1 MKRLQRSLRSPT
13 PEGPLDA
20 FGWPGLERRRL
31 LAHGAALAASACL
44 GAWATRVIAQAQ
56 PAARVIPV
64 VARKFVFIPGEIA
77 VARGESVVLEFSAP
91 EVAMGFFCAELDLR
105 ALIIPGQ
112 VARVPWT
119 PARAGRFDFICDVFC
134 GDGHEGMQGHLLVT

>member
-1 MKRLQRSLRSPT
+1 MQ
-13 PEGPLDA
+13 
-20 FGWPGLERRRL
+20 RRRFI
-31 LAHGAALAASACL
+31 GRAATIAAA
-44 GAWATRVIAQAQ
+44 ATLPVL
-56 PAARVIPV
+56 AARVVAQAGAAPRVIPI
-64 VARKFVFIPGEIA
+64 VARKFVFIPGE
-77 VARGESVVLEFSAP
+77 VALKRGESVVLEFSAP

-112 VARVPWT
+112 PARVPFT

>member
-1 MKRLQRSLRSPT
+1 M
-13 PEGPLDA
+13 
-20 FGWPGLERRRL
+20 ERRRFI
-31 LAHGAALAASACL
+31 AQAGSVAAAATLPVLAA
-44 GAWATRVIAQAQ
+44 RVIAQAG
-56 PAARVIPV
+56 PAPRVIPV

-77 VARGESVVLEFSAP
+77 VKRGESVVLEFTAP

-112 VARVPWT
+112 PARVPFT

>member
-1 MKRLQRSLRSPT
+1 M
-13 PEGPLDA
+13 
-20 FGWPGLERRRL
+20 RRRRFIAQAAAFTAVAALPL
-31 LAHGAALAASACL
+31 LAA
-44 GAWATRVIAQAQ
+44 RVIAQAG
-56 PAARVIPV
+56 PAPRVIQV

-77 VARGESVVLEFSAP
+77 VRKGESVVLEFSAP

-112 VARVPWT
+112 PARVPYT
-119 PARAGRFDFICDVFC
+119 ATRAGRFDFICDVFC